1 MRRYMVMY
9 EKQDLKRLIEEGRLV
24 KTNSTKRIRYAGRNE
39 DLPVYRID
47 LKYLYYNDKNGRIS
61 TDINEYRDMSGD
73 IDNLSV
79 DEKNELIEKF
89 IYNTDTKRNEKT
101 KRNIKDIGQQKAG
114 VVLADGRII
123 DGNRRYTCLR
133 QLYRDTQNAKYAYFE
148 AIVLDGLSDKEIKR
162 LELEL
167 QQGEDKPLD
176 YNPIEKLVEVYE
188 YIINNGEFSKQEYA
202 NSANLTMSEVNLRI
216 DKTNLM
222 LDFLDYIGKPGK
234 FYIARTMQLDGP
246 LQEIRNIKN
255 KLKDDEEKWA
265 KVRVILYYYLKLSP
279 EEDMGKYIR
288 NHLVPVIYSD
298 KFDEFFEKQL
308 LIMEGTKEI
317 IEPDIKIEEIIE
329 FDQTVNVNDQKNKGE
344 QDLKENS
351 NNVAKDIELE
361 KEKEMEQI
369 RKYRAENEKA
379 QTESN
384 TLVKTYESDIR
395 WEASRRKPI
404 EQLSDITNKVSIV
417 DICAIS
423 KMSKEEKEEIRENI
437 KNIEKILEEIESV
450 L

>member
-1 MRRYMVMY
+1 MIMY
-9 EKQDLKRLIEEGRLV
+9 EKQDLKKLIEEGRLV

-39 DLPVYRID
+39 DLPVYRIN

-61 TDINEYRDMSGD
+61 TDMSEYKDMSGD

-79 DEKNELIEKF
+79 DEKNEIIEQF
-89 IYNTDTKRNEKT
+89 IYNTDIKRNEKT
-101 KRNIKDIGQQKAG
+101 KKNIKEIGQQKAG

-133 QLYRDTQNAKYAYFE
+133 QLFRDTQNAKYAYFE

-188 YIINNGEFSKQEYA
+188 YVINNGEFSKQEYA
-202 NSANLTMSEVNLRI
+202 NSANLTMAEVNLRI

-222 LDFLDYIGKPGK
+222 LDFLDYIGKQGK

-255 KLKDDEEKWA
+255 KLKNDEEKWA
-265 KVRVILYYYLKLSP
+265 KVRVVLYYYLKLSP

-288 NHLVPVIYSD
+288 NHLVPIIYSD
-298 KFDEFFEKQL
+298 KFDEFFEEQL
-308 LIMEGTKEI
+308 VIMEETKEI
-317 IEPDIKIEEIIE
+317 IEPDIKIEETIGME
-329 FDQTVNVNDQKNKGE
+329 QDVNVNE
-344 QDLKENS
+344 QEKKKEDAKINS
-351 NNVAKDIELE
+351 NNVAIDIEVE

-379 QTESN
+379 QAESS
-384 TLVKTYESDIR
+384 TLVKTYEGDIR

-404 EQLSDITNKVSIV
+404 DQLGEITNKVSIV
-417 DICAIS
+417 DVCAIS
-423 KMSKEEKEEIRENI
+423 KMSKEEKEEVRKNI
-437 KNIEKILEEIESV
+437 KNIKKIIEEIESV

>member
-1 MRRYMVMY
+1 MIMY
-9 EKQDLKRLIEEGRLV
+9 EKQDLKKLIEEGRLV

-39 DLPVYRID
+39 DLPVYRIN

-61 TDINEYRDMSGD
+61 TDMSEYKDMSGD

-79 DEKNELIEKF
+79 DEKNEIIEQF
-89 IYNTDTKRNEKT
+89 IYNTDIKRNEKT
-101 KRNIKDIGQQKAG
+101 KKNIKEIGQQKAG

-133 QLYRDTQNAKYAYFE
+133 QLFRDTQNAKYAYFE

-188 YIINNGEFSKQEYA
+188 YVINNGEFSKQEYA
-202 NSANLTMSEVNLRI
+202 NSANLTMAEVNLRI

-222 LDFLDYIGKPGK
+222 LDFLDYIGKQGK

-255 KLKDDEEKWA
+255 KLKNDEEKWA
-265 KVRVILYYYLKLSP
+265 KVRVVLYYYLKLSP

-288 NHLVPVIYSD
+288 NHLVPIIYSD
-298 KFDEFFEKQL
+298 KFDEFFEEQL
-308 LIMEGTKEI
+308 VIMEETKEI
-317 IEPDIKIEEIIE
+317 IEPDIKIEETIGME
-329 FDQTVNVNDQKNKGE
+329 QDVNVNE
-344 QDLKENS
+344 QEKKKEDAKINS
-351 NNVAKDIELE
+351 NNVAIDIEVE

-379 QTESN
+379 QAESS
-384 TLVKTYESDIR
+384 TLVKTYEGDIR

-404 EQLSDITNKVSIV
+404 EQLGEITNKVSIV
-417 DICAIS
+417 DVCAIS
-423 KMSKEEKEEIRENI
+423 KMSKEEKEEVRKNI
-437 KNIEKILEEIESV
+437 KNIKKIIEEIESV

>member
-1 MRRYMVMY
+1 MY
-9 EKQDLKRLIEEGRLV
+9 EKQDLKKLIEEGRLLT
-24 KTNSTKRIRYAGRNE
+24 TNSTKRIRYAGRNE

-61 TDINEYRDMSGD
+61 TDMSEYKDMSGN

-79 DEKNELIEKF
+79 DEKNEIIEQF
-89 IYNTDTKRNEKT
+89 IYNNDIKRNEKT
-101 KRNIKDIGQQKAG
+101 KKNIKEIGQQKAG

-133 QLYRDTQNAKYAYFE
+133 QLFRDTQNAKYAYFE

-188 YIINNGEFSKQEYA
+188 YVINNGEFSKQEYA

-222 LDFLDYIGKPGK
+222 LDFLDYIGKKGK

-255 KLKDDEEKWA
+255 RLKNDEEKWA
-265 KVRVILYYYLKLSP
+265 KVRVVLYYYLKLSP

-288 NHLVPVIYSD
+288 NHLVPIIYSD
-298 KFDEFFEKQL
+298 KFDEFFEEQL
-308 LIMEGTKEI
+308 LIMEETKEI
-317 IEPDIKIEEIIE
+317 IEPDIKIEETIGIE
-329 FDQTVNVNDQKNKGE
+329 QDVNENDQKNEEEQAVKG
-344 QDLKENS
+344 
-351 NNVAKDIELE
+351 NNNLATDIEFE

-379 QTESN
+379 QAESS
-384 TLVKTYESDIR
+384 TLVKTYEGDIR

-404 EQLSDITNKVSIV
+404 EQLGEITNKVSIV
-417 DICAIS
+417 DVRAIS
-423 KMSKEEKEEIRENI
+423 KMSKEEKEEVRKNI
-437 KNIEKILEEIESV
+437 KNIKKIIEEIESV